1 VSSKTCAAT
10 LSLECAALGYPGAA
24 PALEHVQL
32 RLHAGERVALL
43 GGNGAGK
50 TALLQTLVGL
60 LPPRDGRVYIDGRDV
75 TAQPTRAV
83 EAGAGLVF
91 QNPDDQLFGTTVW
104 EDALCGPQNQGH
116 SPAESAERVEHALR
130 QLRLLELRDRPIETL
145 SFGEK
150 KRASLAGVLAMQ
162 PSLLLLD
169 EPTAGLDP
177 LGELA
182 FLELIASSSGPG
194 HATLLLATHAVDL
207 VPLFADRVILLADR
221 HIVADGPPR
230 DVFRQSA
237 LLHSARVRAPW
248 AAELWLRLNGQLAA
262 VAEEMPLTLA
272 EAAARFALRQAR
284 ARGDTDSSERVP
296 E

>member
-1 VSSKTCAAT
+1 MSCTSRAAT
-10 LSLECAALGYPGAA
+10 LSLDCAALGYPGAS
-24 PALEHVQL
+24 PALEGVHL
-32 RLHAGERVALL
+32 RLNAGERVALL

-60 LPPRDGRVYIDGRDV
+60 LPPVQGRVLIDGRDV

-91 QNPDDQLFGTTVW
+91 QNPDDQLFGSTVW

-116 SPAESAERVEHALR
+116 SPAESAQRVEHALR
-130 QLRLLELRDRPIETL
+130 QLRLLELRDRPIEAL

-177 LGELA
+177 EGELA

-194 HATLLLATHAVDL
+194 RATLLLATHAVDL

-230 DVFRQSA
+230 EVFRETA

-248 AAELWLRLNGQLAA
+248 ATELWLRLHEPAPATSAA
-262 VAEEMPLTLA
+262 VRAELPLTLA
-272 EAAARFALRQAR
+272 EAAQRFALRQ
-284 ARGDTDSSERVP
+284 P
-296 E
+296 

>member
-1 VSSKTCAAT
+1 MSCSTSAST
-10 LSLECAALGYPGAA
+10 LSLDCAALGYPGAA
-24 PALEHVQL
+24 PALERVRL
-32 RLHAGERVALL
+32 RVNAGERVALL

-60 LPPRDGRVYIDGRDV
+60 LPPVQGHVHIDGRDV

-116 SPAESAERVEHALR
+116 SPAMSAHRVEHALG
-130 QLRLLELRDRPIETL
+130 QLRLLELRDRPIEAL

-182 FLELIASSSGPG
+182 FLELIASASGPG
-194 HATLLLATHAVDL
+194 RATLLLATHAVDL

-221 HIVADGPPR
+221 RIVADGPPR
-230 DVFRQSA
+230 EVFRETA

-248 AAELWLRLNGQLAA
+248 AAELWLRLDEQRPATL
-262 VAEEMPLTLA
+262 EMPLTLA
-272 EAAARFALRQAR
+272 EAAARFALRQ
-284 ARGDTDSSERVP
+284 P
-296 E
+296 

>member
-1 VSSKTCAAT
+1 VSCTTRAST
-10 LSLECAALGYPGAA
+10 LSLECDSLGYPGAA
-24 PALEHVQL
+24 PALERVQL
-32 RLHAGERVALL
+32 RLGAGERVALL

-60 LPPRDGRVYIDGRDV
+60 LPPVNGRVQIDGRDV
-75 TAQPTRAV
+75 TGQPTRAV

-116 SPAESAERVEHALR
+116 SPADSAHRVEHALR
-130 QLRLLELRDRPIETL
+130 ELRLLELRDRPIEAL

-150 KRASLAGVLAMQ
+150 KRASLAGVLAMR

-177 LGELA
+177 QGELA

-194 HATLLLATHAVDL
+194 RATLLLATHAVDL
-207 VPLFADRVILLADR
+207 VPLFADRVILLAER
-221 HIVADGPPR
+221 RIVADGPPR
-230 DVFRQSA
+230 EVFGASA
-237 LLHSARVRAPW
+237 LLHSARIRAPW
-248 AAELWLRLNGQLAA
+248 AAELWLRLHEQRPPASA
-262 VAEEMPLTLA
+262 EMPLTLA
-272 EAAARFALRQAR
+272 EAAARLALNQ
-284 ARGDTDSSERVP
+284 P
-296 E
+296 